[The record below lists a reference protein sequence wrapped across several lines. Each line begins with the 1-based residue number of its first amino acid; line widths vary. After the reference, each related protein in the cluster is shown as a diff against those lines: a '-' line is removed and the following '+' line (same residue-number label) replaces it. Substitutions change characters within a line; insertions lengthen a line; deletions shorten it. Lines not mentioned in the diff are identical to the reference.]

1 MGTRAGLWLA
11 AALYMAPAV
20 TLAAEEHSDA
30 HGDGHAGHPHHV
42 SLTVGAADNGHLD
55 ETGFSVGAEYRYALN
70 ERFAIGP
77 MLDYTTYDHEN
88 TTLLVAALFWRP
100 DGGRFQLFGGPG
112 VEFVDAEHHA
122 SPVTPVPL
130 SSAANEGGDSDDSE
144 FAFRLGAGYDV
155 PLGRFSL
162 TPLISADFI
171 DGHTTWVYGVGLGF
185 GF

>member
-1 MGTRAGLWLA
+1 MGNCTGLFLA
-11 AALYMAPAV
+11 AALCAMPTM
-20 TLAAEEHSDA
+20 TLAAEEHGDA
-30 HGDGHAGHPHHV
+30 HGDGHSSHLHHV

-122 SPVTPVPL
+122 SPETPVPL
-130 SSAANEGGDSDDSE
+130 ASAEDEDDSE
-144 FAFRLGAGYDV
+144 FAFRIGAGYDV

-171 DGHTTWVYGVGLGF
+171 DGHTTWVYGIALGF